1 MLRRSILGP
10 AIGGVLAQPC
20 DSFPT
25 LFPRG
30 TIFDQFPFLLPNLVC
45 AIILAS
51 GVVVGVLFLEE
62 THEELKN
69 RQDFGIEAGRWLLG
83 FPQIKVAD
91 QPIADKAGE
100 AKLQEDCPLLED
112 EEPPGYTTTEGS
124 PCPPSTPFQS
134 PSTLAADLRFKM
146 GKESKVKPRGVRK
159 AFTKQVLLNIT
170 SVGLLA

>member
-30 TIFDQFPFLLPNLVC
+30 TVFDQFPFLLPNLVC

-83 FPQIKVAD
+83 FFKTKVAS

-100 AKLQEDCPLLED
+100 AKLLEDCPLLED

-134 PSTLAADLRFKM
+134 PSTMAADTRYKG

>member
-1 MLRRSILGP
+1 MPRRSILGP

-45 AIILAS
+45 AIILSS

-69 RQDFGIEAGRWLLG
+69 RQDLGIEAGRWLLG
-83 FPQIKVAD
+83 FFQTKVTH

-134 PSTLAADLRFKM
+134 PSTTAADLRLKM
-146 GKESKVKPRGVRK
+146 GKKSKVKPRGVRK

>member
-45 AIILAS
+45 AVVLAS

-69 RQDFGIEAGRWLLG
+69 RRDFGIEAGSWLLG
-83 FPQIKVAD
+83 FFQTRVSD
-91 QPIADKAGE
+91 QPIADKAAE

-134 PSTLAADLRFKM
+134 PSAMAADLKSKG
-146 GKESKVKPRGVRK
+146 GKESKVKLRGARK

-170 SVGLLA
+170 GVGLLA